1 MEDRRSAI
9 RDPRFAILGLCFVA
23 MRLLRS
29 GKNLLIGSSSSLAHR
44 RVPNNESGRGDR
56 ASCQAGGHEEAPTP
70 GGVGARA
77 AGAGVALATAE
88 QDSRRRATSQVIQRS
103 TAKQVAVR

>member
-29 GKNLLIGSSSSLAHR
+29 GKNLLMGSSSSLAHR
-44 RVPNNESGRGDR
+44 RVPNNESGRGDHVRRARLEGMKKPPHRVVRGRVRQVR
-56 ASCQAGGHEEAPTP
+56 AS
-70 GGVGARA
+70 R
-77 AGAGVALATAE
+77 
-88 QDSRRRATSQVIQRS
+88 
-103 TAKQVAVR
+103 